1 MDLYY
6 ACLCEYICIYI
17 NRKKLSPETVS
28 WHMHRKLQCFFEDKQ
43 FPRRQMKIL
52 CLGLCI
58 HKNIYCMYLWDFT
71 YIVMSSDLI
80 AQIIFSLAEVNISNF
95 RDKCK
100 TELMNSFW
108 RLQSQCVHLY
118 QGCIDCGWDQTSW
131 IDWTRSRTVISV
143 AAWCFTV

>member
-1 MDLYY
+1 
-6 ACLCEYICIYI
+6 
-17 NRKKLSPETVS
+17 
-28 WHMHRKLQCFFEDKQ
+28 
-43 FPRRQMKIL
+43 MKIL

-100 TELMNSFW
+100 TELMNSF
-108 RLQSQCVHLY
+108 
-118 QGCIDCGWDQTSW
+118 
-131 IDWTRSRTVISV
+131 
-143 AAWCFTV
+143 